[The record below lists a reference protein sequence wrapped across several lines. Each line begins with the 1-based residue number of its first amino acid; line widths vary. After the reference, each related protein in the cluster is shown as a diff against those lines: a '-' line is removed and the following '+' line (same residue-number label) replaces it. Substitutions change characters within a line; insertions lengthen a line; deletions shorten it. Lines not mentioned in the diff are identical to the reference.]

1 MGAVQSRLVINDGM
15 TPALRRINNAMKLM
29 IDNFEAVQRA
39 SGRSINTSNLSAA
52 KQEIGKANALLD
64 EMEQQYRELN
74 QQQDSLNKS
83 LSTGTSNAGGLLNK
97 IKGMVG
103 AYAGVQGLQALVGL
117 SDELTSQSARLE
129 LIVDDGGS
137 VEALEQK
144 IFASAQS
151 ARASYTDTMATV
163 AKLGLT
169 AGDAF
174 GNNDELIKFTELI
187 NKNFVIGGASAEEQ
201 SAARHQL
208 TQALGSGKLQ
218 GDEYRSIIEN
228 APMLAQSIE
237 DYMRNV
243 QGATGSMKDWAAEG
257 LLTADVIKAAVFNSA
272 DEVEER
278 FNQMPMTW
286 AQVFT
291 SMKNQAIQALNPL
304 LQKINE
310 LANDPNVQ
318 NTVNGLINGFAVAAN
333 VAAGLFGVIC
343 SVYNF
348 MSENW
353 GTIAPIIMGVVTAL
367 LLFKAVTIAINA
379 VEAASAA
386 IKGILAA
393 HQMLSTGATLAATAA
408 QYGLNTALLA
418 CPITWILIIIIAVI
432 AAIYAVVAAINKA
445 TGSTVSATG
454 IIFGAICAVAAAIWN
469 TLLGLINGII
479 QLVWAV
485 FVEPFLGIIEWVLN
499 VCNGGFNSFGD
510 AVKNLLG
517 NIISWFLS
525 LGKVVTQIIDAIFGT
540 DWTSGLSSLQD
551 EVLSWGKNED
561 AITISREAPTLQ
573 SLTGG
578 AVDRWSYTDAWNTG
592 YSAGESLEDRVSGMF
607 NLEDT
612 LSDAQSSLD
621 AASFGNT
628 LGDIAG
634 DTSDIADSVDKT
646 TEELEYLRD
655 IAEQEAINRFTTAE
669 VKVDMTG
676 MTNRIDSSMDIDGVI
691 NQFTAGFVDALST
704 AAEGVHDDEL

>member
-29 IDNFEAVQRA
+29 LDNFEAVQRA

-52 KQEIGKANALLD
+52 RQEIGKANALLD
-64 EMEQQYRELN
+64 DMEQQYRELN
-74 QQQDSLNKS
+74 QQQNSLNKS

-103 AYAGVQGLQALVGL
+103 AYAGMQGLQALVGL
-117 SDELTSQSARLE
+117 SDDLTSQRARLE

-137 VEALEQK
+137 VDALEQK

-151 ARASYTDTMATV
+151 ARASYTDMMATI

-174 GNNDELIKFTELI
+174 SNNDELVKFTELI
-187 NKNFVIGGASAEEQ
+187 NKNFVIGGASTEEQ
-201 SAARHQL
+201 SAAMYQL

-257 LLTADVIKAAVFNSA
+257 KLTADVIKAAVFNSA

-278 FNQMPMTW
+278 FGQMPMTW
-286 AQVFT
+286 AQVWT

-343 SVYNF
+343 SVYNVI
-348 MSENW
+348 SNNW

-367 LLFKAVTIAINA
+367 LLFKTATIAINA
-379 VEAASAA
+379 VETASAA

-432 AAIYAVVAAINKA
+432 AAIYAVVAAVNKA

-592 YSAGESLEDRVSGMF
+592 YNAGESLEDRVSGMF

-634 DTSDIADSVDKT
+634 DTSNIADSVDKT

>member
-29 IDNFEAVQRA
+29 FDNFEAVQRA

-52 KQEIGKANALLD
+52 RQEIGKANALLD

-103 AYAGVQGLQALVGL
+103 AYAGVQGLQALLGL
-117 SDELTSQSARLE
+117 SDDLASQRARLS

-144 IFASAQS
+144 IFDSAQS
-151 ARASYTDTMATV
+151 ARTSYMDMMATV
-163 AKLGLT
+163 SKLGLN

-174 GNNDELIKFTELI
+174 SGNDELVKFTELL
-187 NKNFVIGGASAEEQ
+187 NKNFVIGGASSEEQ
-201 SAARHQL
+201 ASAMYQL
-208 TQALGSGKLQ
+208 TQAMSAGKLQ
-218 GDEYRSIIEN
+218 GDEFRSIMDS
-228 APMLAQSIE
+228 APLLAGYIE

-278 FNQMPMTW
+278 FNKMPMTW
-286 AQVFT
+286 AQVWT
-291 SMKNQAIQALNPL
+291 AMKDRAIKALDPL

-353 GTIAPIIMGVVTAL
+353 GTIAPVIMGVVTAL

-418 CPITWILIIIIAVI
+418 CPITWILLIIIAII
-432 AAIYAVVAAINKA
+432 AAVYAAVAAVNKA
-445 TGSTVSATG
+445 TGSTKSATG
-454 IIFGAICAVAAAIWN
+454 YIFAVICAVAAAIWN

-479 QLVWAV
+479 QLVWTV

-551 EVLSWGKNED
+551 EVLSWGKNEN

-592 YSAGESLEDRVSGMF
+592 YNAGESLEDRVSGMF

-612 LSDAQSSLD
+612 ISDAQSSLD

>member
-201 SAARHQL
+201 SAARYQL

-479 QLVWAV
+479 QLVWTV

-551 EVLSWGKNED
+551 EVLSWGKNEN

-592 YSAGESLEDRVSGMF
+592 YNAGESLEDRVSGMF
-607 NLEDT
+607 NLENT
-612 LSDAQSSLD
+612 ISDAQSSLD